1 MLDWYQKGPPFIGT
15 NADNESDTIP
25 TFRILSVGIYSA
37 HHDVDDTDEDE
48 DDEALTHLQPAPTMQ
63 P

>member
-1 MLDWYQKGPPFIGT
+1 MT
-15 NADNESDTIP
+15 NADNESDKIP

-37 HHDVDDTDEDE
+37 HQDVDDTDED
-48 DDEALTHLQPAPTMQ
+48 DEALSHLQPAPTMQ